1 MRDYI
6 IGKHRVL
13 KGTGDPQEAK
23 AIEYFKKLI
32 EAEKQVDRDR
42 KDQRIEK
49 KLMIAKEQEEKERM
63 KLKKRQERMAKLE
76 KPENPTKPYNQR
88 SEKPEIQRINRNV
101 SRYLTQD
108 ELDF

>member
-1 MRDYI
+1 
-6 IGKHRVL
+6 VL

-101 SRYLTQD
+101 SR
-108 ELDF
+108 